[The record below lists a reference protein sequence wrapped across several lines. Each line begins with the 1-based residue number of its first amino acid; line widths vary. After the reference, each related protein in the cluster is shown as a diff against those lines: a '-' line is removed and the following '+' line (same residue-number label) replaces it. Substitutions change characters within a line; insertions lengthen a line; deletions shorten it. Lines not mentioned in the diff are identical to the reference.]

1 MEILS
6 ERKKLLESQINT
18 ISKVGHTLL
27 KQHGKPLNRMQ
38 TAKERALKRRQQ
50 IQKGTGP
57 LTN

>member
-1 MEILS
+1 MLS

-38 TAKERALKRRQQ
+38 TAKERAS
-50 IQKGTGP
+50 
-57 LTN
+57 